1 MKKQGIS
8 MTFWKVT
15 ITWYKVIKVLWFR
28 NYVVIILFY
37 FIKFFYIV
45 KILNLKIDE
54 MRIRNIQ

>member
-15 ITWYKVIKVLWFR
+15 ITWYKVIKLLQFR

-37 FIKFFYIV
+37 FMKFFYIV

-54 MRIRNIQ
+54 M